1 MQKQYC
7 TGTWNVRCMSQGK
20 LDVVNQEMERLNTD
34 ILGISELKWI
44 FQFSL
49 SLSHVPPS
57 VTPWTATHQA
67 SCPSPT
73 PRVYLNSRPLSQWC
87 NHFILCG
94 SLLLPPTVFPASASF
109 HMSQF
114 FASGGQIIGVSA
126 LASVPPMNIQ
136 NWVPLEWTG
145 WIPLLSSGI
154 SRVFSNTTL
163 QKHQFFDT

>member
-1 MQKQYC
+1 M
-7 TGTWNVRCMSQGK
+7 NQGK

-49 SLSHVPPS
+49 SLSQVPPS
-57 VTPWTATHQA
+57 VTPWTATYQA
-67 SCPSPT
+67 SCPSPI
-73 PRVYLNSRPLSQWC
+73 PRVYSNSRPLSQWC

-94 SLLLPPTVFPASASF
+94 PLLLPPTIFPASVSF

-114 FASGGQIIGVSA
+114 FASSGQSIGVSA

-136 NWVPLEWTG
+136 NWFPLEWTS
-145 WIPLLSSGI
+145 WIPLLSSGF

-163 QKHQFFDT
+163 QKHQFSDTQLSL